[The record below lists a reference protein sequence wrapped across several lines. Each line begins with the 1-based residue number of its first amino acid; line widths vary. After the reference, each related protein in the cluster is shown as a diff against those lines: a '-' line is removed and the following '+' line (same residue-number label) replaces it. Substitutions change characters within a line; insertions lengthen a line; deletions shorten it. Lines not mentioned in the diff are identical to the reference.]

1 MRAFALLVIA
11 TAAPAQGPAIVNK
24 SNQTSIT
31 KLEHLVEGHLQALNG
46 KYKLRVSET
55 RYLPQGFIGNHHHAG
70 PGIRCL
76 LSGELTYV
84 QPDRAMTYKAGE
96 CFFESV
102 DMSHTAQNLTAK
114 AVVLWNFELLPA
126 DLVGASAIPVPAGA
140 SRVPEPAAP
149 KK

>member
-11 TAAPAQGPAIVNK
+11 TAAAGKGPAVVNK

-31 KLEHLVEGHLQALNG
+31 KLERLVEGHLQALNG

-84 QPDRAMTYKAGE
+84 QPDRTTPYKADE
-96 CFFESV
+96 CFFEP
-102 DMSHTAQNLTAK
+102 H
-114 AVVLWNFELLPA
+114 
-126 DLVGASAIPVPAGA
+126 DLS
-140 SRVPEPAAP
+140 
-149 KK
+149 